1 MRRLR
6 RNILSGSA
14 AYFVMG
20 SALPGIAAYRNRE
33 YAPTAPGEAARMD
46 DIARKVRVC
55 PNSAGRGGM
64 AERVELHRYEITGRL
79 GSGADY
85 DVRAAIDRET
95 GAEVALKRPVP
106 QAVSRKQ
113 HLAIEART
121 ERLLLAY
128 ERAGDAG
135 GLLAPLLGYTDT
147 ANHDGYFGDELGEP
161 YTVFVQAR
169 APGIPLL
176 GDMMSRFT
184 GVPIG
189 AGQNLFAMF
198 PLVQPSGAP
207 LFPLHN
213 QLLDLEQ
220 AYLDGGYILMDLRP
234 QNVFF
239 RPGAGRVQ
247 VIDSGALAG
256 VNDPA
261 PRGRPPLDV
270 NDACL
275 ELLKFYTTPE
285 EPPLDAA
292 GYRDARGVRPI
303 VNVRQ
308 ELDDMR
314 RTLNQAG
321 GSAAVAGEVILDKI
335 CARDYS
341 DYRQFRVDLTAY
353 LDALTVRNKSMAN
366 RSDALSIW
374 REALDW
380 LRGDYWTRFRFDA
393 DAELAVYSS

>member
-1 MRRLR
+1 M
-6 RNILSGSA
+6 
-14 AYFVMG
+14 V
-20 SALPGIAAYRNRE
+20 E
-33 YAPTAPGEAARMD
+33 
-46 DIARKVRVC
+46 KVD
-55 PNSAGRGGM
+55 
-64 AERVELHRYEITGRL
+64 LQRYEITGRL

-85 DVRAAIDRET
+85 DVRAAVDRET

-106 QAVSRKQ
+106 QAVSRRQ

-128 ERAGDAG
+128 DRAGDAG
-135 GLLAPLLGYTDT
+135 GLLAPLLGYTDS
-147 ANHDGYFGDELGEP
+147 AIHDDYFGDDLGEP
-161 YTVFVQAR
+161 YTVFVQGR

-198 PLVQPSGAP
+198 PLEQPAERP
-207 LFPLHN
+207 QYPVHL

-220 AYLDGGYILMDLRP
+220 AYLEAGYILMDMRP

-239 RPGAGRVQ
+239 QPGSGRIQ

-256 VNDPA
+256 VDDPA

-275 ELLKFYTTPE
+275 EILKFYTTPE
-285 EPPLDAA
+285 EPPLNAT

-303 VNVRQ
+303 VNVPQ
-308 ELDDMR
+308 ELDEMR
-314 RTLNQAG
+314 RGITR
-321 GSAAVAGEVILDKI
+321 AGEAVVAAGDVILEKI
-335 CARDYS
+335 GARAYT
-341 DYRQFRVDLTAY
+341 DYRQFRADLTAY
-353 LDALTVRNKSMAN
+353 LEAVGSRNQSMENFEDARAV
-366 RSDALSIW
+366 W
-374 REALDW
+374 REALGW
-380 LRGDYWTRFRFDA
+380 LRADYWTRFRFDA
-393 DAELAVYSS
+393 ETELAVYTA

>member
-1 MRRLR
+1 M
-6 RNILSGSA
+6 
-14 AYFVMG
+14 
-20 SALPGIAAYRNRE
+20 E
-33 YAPTAPGEAARMD
+33 
-46 DIARKVRVC
+46 KVD
-55 PNSAGRGGM
+55 
-64 AERVELHRYEITGRL
+64 LQRYEITGRL

-85 DVRAAIDRET
+85 DVRAAVDRET
-95 GAEVALKRPVP
+95 GTEVALKRPVP
-106 QAVSRKQ
+106 QAISRKQ
-113 HLAIEART
+113 HFAIEART
-121 ERLLLAY
+121 GKLLMAY

-135 GLLAPLLGYTDT
+135 GLLAPLLGYTDS
-147 ANHDGYFGDELGEP
+147 AIHDSFFGDELGEP
-161 YTVFVQAR
+161 YTVFVQGR

-198 PLVQPSGAP
+198 PLEQPEGGPRFPVQ
-207 LFPLHN
+207 N

-220 AYLDGGYILMDLRP
+220 TYLEARYILMDMRP

-239 RPGAGRVQ
+239 QPGSGTIQ

-256 VNDPA
+256 FDDPA

-303 VNVRQ
+303 VNVQQ
-308 ELDDMR
+308 ELEEMR
-314 RTLNQAG
+314 RGLTAAG
-321 GSAAVAGEVILDKI
+321 GDISVEGDAILEKI
-335 CARDYS
+335 GARTYIDYE
-341 DYRQFRVDLTAY
+341 QFRGDLTGY
-353 LDALTVRNKSMAN
+353 LEAVTARNRGMENFEAA
-366 RSDALSIW
+366 RSAW
-374 REALDW
+374 REAFEW

-393 DAELAVYSS
+393 ATELATYSA

>member
-1 MRRLR
+1 M
-6 RNILSGSA
+6 
-14 AYFVMG
+14 
-20 SALPGIAAYRNRE
+20 E
-33 YAPTAPGEAARMD
+33 
-46 DIARKVRVC
+46 KVD
-55 PNSAGRGGM
+55 
-64 AERVELHRYEITGRL
+64 LQRYEITGRL
-79 GSGADY
+79 GAGADY
-85 DVRAAIDRET
+85 DVRAAVDRET

-128 ERAGDAG
+128 DRAGDAG
-135 GLLAPLLGYTDT
+135 GLLAPLLGYTDS
-147 ANHDGYFGDELGEP
+147 AIHDAFFGDDLGEP
-161 YTVFVQAR
+161 YTVFVQGR

-198 PLVQPSGAP
+198 PLDHPAGLP
-207 LFPLHN
+207 PFPVHN

-220 AYLDGGYILMDLRP
+220 AYLEAGYILMDMRP

-239 RPGAGRVQ
+239 QPGSGRIQ

-256 VNDPA
+256 VDDPA

-285 EPPLDAA
+285 EPPPDAA

-303 VNVRQ
+303 VNAQQ
-308 ELDDMR
+308 ELDEMR
-314 RTLNQAG
+314 RGLAAAG
-321 GSAAVAGEVILDKI
+321 GDVAAAGGEILEKI
-335 CARDYS
+335 GARAYTDYG
-341 DYRQFRVDLTAY
+341 QFRTGLTAY
-353 LDALTVRNKSMAN
+353 LEAIAARN
-366 RSDALSIW
+366 RSLENLEEARSAW
-374 REALDW
+374 REALEW

-393 DAELAVYSS
+393 ATELAAYPT